1 MKKNFFKKKLAS
13 ALALALVVASFSPA
27 GISAQ
32 AATATKIVKQGGGAA
47 PAVLYVGGSKVDYS
61 LSTIKS
67 GVKYT
72 WKSSNTKIATI
83 TATTGVVTAKAP
95 GSVTITATATN
106 KKTGKVLNT
115 FKKTLTVNLRSTSVE
130 LGDDFTLATGETKKL
145 AAALTPSN
153 STDVINYVSSDKAV
167 ATVGLT
173 GGVVTG
179 KEAGEAT
186 ITVYAKAT
194 KASANKSTKT
204 KVDTVKVTVPV
215 GVTEAKQ
222 VAENAITLT
231 FNANVKDKVKVSD
244 LVLKDAKTN
253 AIQAIKSISFSE
265 DGKTV
270 TATTYLSL
278 SDKVEYSLTYA
289 EKEFKFTAS
298 VGAVASAVVKT
309 TQVPF
314 GVDTEIE
321 YAFYDANGI
330 KLTTVDS
337 NKVSVNV
344 ETSGGYTTDV
354 NGVKKINLSAKGN
367 TATVTVTYHTWT
379 YKDGAEVTVVG
390 KGTIVAVDP
399 SEITIGAYEKY
410 TIVASGTA
418 VSSIDWTK
426 DAVTTVSLSDTGS
439 KIAVHVKNSA
449 GKYIAASDITYKA
462 ADASVLMVNP
472 DGTLIP
478 VKEGSTYVIATTGKT
493 NFTLPVTVIKGREA
507 SSVVL
512 DKSFDTVSNTTLVS
526 DTAVVDVK
534 VKDQFGNDFTP
545 SSVSV
550 IENSGNGAA
559 PVGTYASGKIT
570 FVANRVSTPVVSTP
584 AGTYYYTITA
594 DGKKIGFTLRVD
606 EFGGVRTTADVAKL
620 TTKLI
625 LSSNTVDTKITSS
638 TSSLSSKDVTIK
650 LGRYTESGVLYD
662 YAPATVQVATGA
674 GVNLTSR
681 LATANNITTFSA
693 AQLNGGKVDKVA
705 TGNYDVTVTLTV
717 AGVTNTYK
725 SYIVVTDTQTLP
737 SVTVDKVKTSV
748 TSSHIAIAQDVLTI
762 KNAAG
767 TDLRGN
773 IVSVD
778 AVDSVNNIYIKSVTV
793 TVTEGSFTL
802 DVVVPVG
809 ASIAK

>member
-32 AATATKIVKQGGGAA
+32 AATATKIVKQGGSAA

-145 AAALTPSN
+145 AATLTPSN

-231 FNANVKDKVKVSD
+231 FNANVKDKVKASD
-244 LVLKDAKTN
+244 LVLKNAKTN
-253 AIQAIKSISFSE
+253 AIQAIKGISFSD

-278 SDKVEYSLTYA
+278 TDKAEYSLTYA
-289 EKEFKFTAS
+289 EKEFKITAS
-298 VGAVASAVVKT
+298 VGAVATAVINT

-314 GVDTEIE
+314 NVETELS
-321 YAFYDANGI
+321 YDFFDANGI
-330 KLTTVDS
+330 KLTTVDK
-337 NKVSVNV
+337 NRVTVDV
-344 ETSGGYTTDV
+344 QTTGGYTTDV
-354 NGVKKINLSAKGN
+354 NGVKKLNLTAKGN

-379 YKDGAEVTVVG
+379 YKDSAEVTVSA

-410 TIVASGTA
+410 TIVASGAA
-418 VSSIDWTK
+418 VDWTK
-426 DAVTTVSLSDTGS
+426 DAVTTVSLSDKSS
-439 KIAVHVKNSA
+439 KVYLHVKNSEN
-449 GKYIAASDITYKA
+449 KYVAESDIKYTP
-462 ADASVLMVNP
+462 ADANVLSVNT
-472 DGTLIP
+472 DGTLYP
-478 VKEGSTYVIATTGKT
+478 VKEGSTYVIATTGKVS
-493 NFTLPVTVIKGREA
+493 FTLPVTVVKERTA
-507 SSVVL
+507 SSVAL
-512 DKSFDTVSNTTLVS
+512 DKSNATVSNTTYVT
-526 DTAVVDVK
+526 DAAVVKVV
-534 VKDQFGNDFTP
+534 VKDQFGNDYTP
-545 SSVSV
+545 SVVTAKSDD
-550 IENSGNGAA
+550 GKA
-559 PVGTYASGKIT
+559 PVGLYKDGYITFSGKGE
-570 FVANRVSTPVVSTP
+570 ADGS
-584 AGTYYYTITA
+584 YYYTVTA
-594 DGKKIGFTLRVD
+594 DDKKTGFTLKVD
-606 EFGGVRTTADVAKL
+606 EFGGPGVATDKL
-620 TTKLI
+620 TTKLVV
-625 LSSNTVDTKITSS
+625 SSSYVDTKITKS
-638 TSSLSSKDVTIK
+638 TSLDSKDVEVK
-650 LGRYTESGVLYD
+650 LARYNNGVLYD
-662 YAPATVQVATGA
+662 YAPATVEVAT
-674 GVNLTSR
+674 
-681 LATANNITTFSA
+681 
-693 AQLNGGKVDKVA
+693 NGGVVYAGPIAANAVYTFETVTADASNNVTKVA
-705 TGNYDVTVTLTV
+705 NDTYTFTVKTV
-717 AGVTNTYK
+717 DNTYK
-725 SYIVVTDTQTLP
+725 SYVTVADTQPIP
-737 SVTVDKVKTSV
+737 SVTVDKVTSKVSKTDAKAV
-748 TSSHIAIAQDVLTI
+748 ANDTLTI
-762 KNAAG
+762 KNADG
-767 TDLRGN
+767 TKLA

-778 AVDSVNNIYIKSVTV
+778 AVVSENYITIKSVVVKDTIGKYTV
-793 TVTEGSFTL
+793 QIA
-802 DVVVPVG
+802 VPVG
-809 ASIAK
+809 QSIYTN

>member
-83 TATTGVVTAKAP
+83 TATSGVVTAKAP

-115 FKKTLTVNLRSTSVE
+115 FKKTLTVNLRATSVE

-231 FNANVKDKVKVSD
+231 FNANVKDKVKASD

-253 AIQAIKSISFSE
+253 AVQAIKGISFSE

-298 VGAVASAVVKT
+298 VGAVASVVIKT

-321 YAFYDANGI
+321 YDFLDANGI
-330 KLTTVDS
+330 KLTSVDS

-344 ETSGGYTTDV
+344 ETNGGYTTDI
-354 NGVKKINLSAKGN
+354 NGVKKVNLSAKGN

-418 VSSIDWTK
+418 VSAIDWTK
-426 DAVTTVSLSDTGS
+426 DAVTTVSLSDNGS
-439 KIAVHVKNSA
+439 KIALRVKNSA
-449 GKYIAASDITYKA
+449 GKYIAASDITFKP
-462 ADASVLMVNP
+462 ADPSVLLVNP

-478 VKEGSTYVIATTGKT
+478 VKEGSTYVVATTGKT
-493 NFTLPVTVIKGREA
+493 SFTLPVTVIKSREA
-507 SSVVL
+507 SSIAL
-512 DKSFDTVSNTTLVS
+512 DKSFASISNTTKVT
-526 DTAVVDVK
+526 DTAIVTVT
-534 VKDQFGNDFTP
+534 VKDQFGKDYTP
-545 SSVSV
+545 STVSV
-550 IENSGNGAA
+550 VENNNTTGA
-559 PVGTYASGKIT
+559 PVGTPSNGKVT
-570 FVANRVSTPVVSTP
+570 FTANGLDD
-584 AGTYYYTITA
+584 ATYYYTIIA

-606 EFGGVRTTADVAKL
+606 DFGGVLSAADEAKL

-625 LSSNTVDTKITSS
+625 VSSNTVDTKITDTT
-638 TSSLSSKDVTIK
+638 TSLASKNITIK
-650 LGRYTESGVLYD
+650 VGRYTAAGVLYD
-662 YAPATVQVATGA
+662 YAPASVQVATGA
-674 GVNLTSR
+674 GVNLIGR
-681 LATANNITTFSA
+681 LSTVGNVTTFAA
-693 AQLNGGKVDKVA
+693 AQLNGSKVDKVA
-705 TGNYDVTVTLTV
+705 TGNYDVTVTSGL
-717 AGVTNTYK
+717 NTFK

-737 SVTVDKVKTSV
+737 SVTIDKVKTTYNNKV
-748 TSSHIAIAQDVLTI
+748 DIAKDVLTI

-767 TDLRGN
+767 TDLDGY
-773 IVSVD
+773 IVD
-778 AVDSVNNIYIKSVTV
+778 ADVVESVNNIVIKTV
-793 TVTEGSFTL
+793 TVEITEGSFTL
-802 DVVVPVG
+802 DVVVPVN